1 MTIPEIK
8 ARLPLSR
15 VLDHYAW
22 TPDARGRMRCPFH
35 DDATP
40 SMQVY
45 PETGTAYCFAGG
57 CPTHGRSLDVIDLIK
72 EREG

>member
-1 MTIPEIK
+1 MEIAEIK

-15 VLDHYAW
+15 VLEHYGW

-40 SMQVY
+40 SMQIY
-45 PETGTAYCFAGG
+45 AATRTAY
-57 CPTHGRSLDVIDLIK
+57 
-72 EREG
+72 